1 MQLANGLTMLEITAT
16 IMGRTSTIYPTLLWD
31 DDNVVLVDT
40 GYPGQLPLFREALE
54 QAGFLFEKLS
64 KIIVTHQDID
74 HIGSLS
80 DILNAASQK
89 IEVLA
94 TEADKPYIEG
104 EKMILKIT
112 PEAIARAVA
121 ALPADMPEERRQAI
135 KRGLEN
141 PPKGPVDTT
150 LADGEH
156 LPYGGGVIVIHTPG
170 HTPGH
175 LCLYHPSSKTLIA
188 ADALT
193 VVEGRLSRPNASV
206 DADRTL
212 AGTSLQKL
220 AQYEIETVI
229 CYHGG
234 LFRGS
239 ANQRIAELAAEA

>member
-16 IMGRTSTIYPTLLWD
+16 IMGRTTTICPTVLWD
-31 DDNVVLVDT
+31 DENVVLVDT

-54 QAGFLFEKLS
+54 QAGFPFEKLS

-80 DILNAASQK
+80 DILNAAPRS

-94 TEADKPYIEG
+94 TEVDKPYIEG
-104 EKMILKIT
+104 EKMLVKFT
-112 PEAIARAVA
+112 PEVIARALA
-121 ALPADMPEERRQAI
+121 SLPAEMPEEQKQAF
-135 KRGLEN
+135 KHRLEN
-141 PPKGPVDTT
+141 PPRGPVDTT

-156 LPYGGGVIVIHTPG
+156 LHFGGGVIVIHTPG

-188 ADALT
+188 ADALG
-193 VVEGRLSRPNASV
+193 VVDGQLARPRAF
-206 DADRTL
+206 DFDTTL
-212 AGTSLQKL
+212 AGKSLQKL

-234 LFRGS
+234 LSRGN